1 MGIGAT
7 MSGFTE
13 INIGFKD
20 FKNYFFSDIPFAR
33 YIHDKS
39 VVENISSFD
48 GIIVEIGASNHDY
61 SEFTKSR
68 DYKKINLS
76 KINENIILMDA
87 RNLDFEDNSI
97 DYFVCFSVLE
107 HIYEYEKVIN
117 EVYRC
122 LKPNGTFLLITPWL
136 FPYHGAPDD
145 YFRFSKSS
153 LKIILKKFK
162 TTEIKSVGNYW
173 INLAFILQK
182 PEWNRK
188 GKPLK
193 KNLGSFFRKI
203 LGIMF
208 LIFAKFKNYGDDDY
222 VMLYTSISRK

>member
-7 MSGFTE
+7 MSSFTL
-13 INIGFKD
+13 INIGLRD

-33 YIHDKS
+33 HIHDKS
-39 VVENISSFD
+39 VIENISNLD
-48 GIIVEIGASNHDY
+48 GVIVEIGASNYDY
-61 SEFTKSR
+61 SVFTKSSE
-68 DYKKINLS
+68 YKKINIS
-76 KINENIILMDA
+76 KVNKNIIVMDA
-87 RNLDFEDNSI
+87 RNMDFQDNSI
-97 DYFVCFSVLE
+97 DHFVCFSVLE
-107 HIYEYEKVIN
+107 HIYEYEKVID

-122 LKPNGTFLLITPWL
+122 LKPNGTFILITPWL

-153 LKIILKKFK
+153 LKRILKKFK
-162 TTEIKSVGNYW
+162 TSEIKSVGNYW
-173 INLAFILQK
+173 INLAFLLQK

-193 KNLGSFFRKI
+193 KNLESFLRKL

-208 LIFAKFKNYGDDDY
+208 LIIAKFKNHGDDDY